1 MRREGAEGSCWRRAF
16 VAESDKRFAKLEEK
30 ECDNGV
36 GEPFLEIEK
45 ATVWQGDTEAL
56 RGVSLNFRLG
66 ESVAILGPNG
76 AGKSTFLKLL
86 TGELRPAA
94 TEGMRCR
101 LFGEKYWDLDTLR
114 ERVGIVMPEE
124 VRRFH
129 PEEAAFDVVLSSLRG
144 AYGRTRQMRFSQ
156 ADREAAVRAIERV
169 GMGGCIEKD
178 FGGLSSGEQ
187 RRFLIARALVH
198 EPEVIVLDEPSTA
211 LDFSA
216 ALTLSELLRGLARE
230 GQTLVWVTHHPGEIP
245 PEVQRVVLLKEG
257 KVFRDGKKEQVIASG
272 CLSELYGLSLKVA
285 WNKGWCQARVA

>member
-1 MRREGAEGSCWRRAF
+1 MEGRN
-16 VAESDKRFAKLEEK
+16 EE
-30 ECDNGV
+30 EE
-36 GEPFLEIEK
+36 EPFLKIK
-45 ATVWQGDTEAL
+45 QATVWQGETEAL
-56 RGVSLNFRLG
+56 RELSLELVFG

-94 TEGMRCR
+94 TEGMECR
-101 LFGEKYWDLDTLR
+101 LFGERLWDLDTLR
-114 ERVGIVMPEE
+114 ERVGLVMPEE
-124 VRRFH
+124 VNRFH
-129 PEEAAFDVVLSSLRG
+129 PQEAAFDVVLSSLRG

-156 ADREAAVRAIERV
+156 KEKEATTSAIKRV
-169 GMGGCIEKD
+169 GMGDAIGKN

-216 ALTLSELLRGLARE
+216 ALNLSELLWKLARE

-245 PEVQRVVLLKEG
+245 PEVQRVILLKEG
-257 KVFRDGKKEQVIASG
+257 VVFGDGRAREILTSATLSALYELPLQVRWSA
-272 CLSELYGLSLKVA
+272 
-285 WNKGWCQARVA
+285 GWCQAKPS